1 MDAQVHLSCKERELE
16 VWAEGSNT
24 TYHLHVPKLYSRI
37 LPERCKIKANSK
49 RMRIYILLYKEFDI
63 PWLFLKG

>member
-1 MDAQVHLSCKERELE
+1 M
-16 VWAEGSNT
+16 WAEGCNA

-37 LPERCKIKANSK
+37 LPQKCKVKANSK
-49 RMRIYILLYKEFDI
+49 RMRIYILLYKGIDI

>member
-1 MDAQVHLSCKERELE
+1 MHILYKERELE
-16 VWAEGSNT
+16 VWAEGCNA

-37 LPERCKIKANSK
+37 LPQKCKVKANSK
-49 RMRIYILLYKEFDI
+49 RMRIYILLYKGIDI